1 MTSLP
6 LVVLLV
12 VSAAAPAAATVTLP
26 DTGRVP
32 SATIP
37 LREPDRF
44 AEALSAPVDTPQTPL
59 IEYSDAYATRL
70 TIHRIASWTMLP
82 LFAAQYYTGTKL
94 YSEGASA
101 PAWVRNSHGPL
112 ATGVAV
118 LFGVNTLTGVWNLI
132 EARKD
137 PAGRT
142 KRTIHSL
149 LMLAADGGFAATG
162 VLANEAEQSSSKR
175 SLHRTVALSSMGVA
189 AFSWLLMLVPSGG
202 D

>member
-1 MTSLP
+1 MRSLV

-12 VSAAAPAAATVTLP
+12 AVKGGQAAVVTLP
-26 DTGRVP
+26 DTGRVQ

-37 LREPDRF
+37 WRVPDAF
-44 AEALSAPVDTPQTPL
+44 EAALVAPADTPQAPL

-70 TIHRIASWTMLP
+70 TIHRLASWTMLP
-82 LFAAQYYTGTKL
+82 LFAAQYYTGAKL
-94 YSEGASA
+94 YSDGASA
-101 PAWVRNSHGPL
+101 PAWVRKSHGPL

-118 LFGVNTLTGVWNLI
+118 LFGVNTVTGVWNLL

-142 KRTIHSL
+142 RRTIHSV
-149 LMLAADGGFAATG
+149 LMLAADAGFATTG
-162 VLANEAEQSSSKR
+162 VLANQAENSSAKR

-189 AFSWLLMLVPSGG
+189 ALSWIIMLVPSGG